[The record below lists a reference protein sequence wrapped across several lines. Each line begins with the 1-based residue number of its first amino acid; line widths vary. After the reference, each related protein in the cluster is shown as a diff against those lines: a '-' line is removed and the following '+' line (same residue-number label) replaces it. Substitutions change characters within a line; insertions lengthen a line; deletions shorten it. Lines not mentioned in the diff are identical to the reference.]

1 VRRVVKLSINLI
13 DTADAYGPEVSER
26 AIAEAL
32 YPYPRGLVI
41 ATKGGYTRPGRHW
54 VPDGHPAHLKN
65 ACEASLRRLKIDRI
79 DLYQFH
85 TPDPKVAIEESI
97 GALSEM
103 RAAGKIR
110 HVGVSNFSVS
120 QVKRARAIVPIVSVQ
135 NHYNLGYRQSEPV
148 LDYCE
153 RENIGFIPF
162 FPLGFGNLPTA
173 AGPLRP
179 IAARLEATPAQ
190 IALTWLFHRSSAML
204 PIPGTSSIAHLEENE
219 RASGIKLSK
228 SDFRTL
234 AQFGSY

>member
-1 VRRVVKLSINLI
+1 
-13 DTADAYGPEVSER
+13 
-26 AIAEAL
+26 
-32 YPYPRGLVI
+32 
-41 ATKGGYTRPGRHW
+41 
-54 VPDGHPAHLKN
+54 
-65 ACEASLRRLKIDRI
+65 
-79 DLYQFH
+79 
-85 TPDPKVAIEESI
+85 VAIEESI

-219 RASGIKLSK
+219 RASGIELSK